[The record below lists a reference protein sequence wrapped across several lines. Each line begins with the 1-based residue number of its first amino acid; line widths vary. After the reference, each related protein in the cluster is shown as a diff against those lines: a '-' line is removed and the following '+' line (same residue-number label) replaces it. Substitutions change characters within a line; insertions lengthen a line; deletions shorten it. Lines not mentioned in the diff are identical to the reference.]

1 MSLKSEI
8 AALRSEIEAR
18 AHGATAERRSPSP
31 SPRVEEQEAS
41 GTHDPHDIETLL
53 KMLNDTLDE
62 FAEEL
67 DKYPRLTALSALGV
81 GLVLGVVIGRRLR

>member
-1 MSLKSEI
+1 MQHGDKGQVI
-8 AALRSEIEAR
+8 AL
-18 AHGATAERRSPSP
+18 PSGN
-31 SPRVEEQEAS
+31 VS
-41 GTHDPHDIETLL
+41 GVVVKDSTGTPKTLTL
-53 KMLNDTLDE
+53 GKNYTLDE